1 MTAPDQALEA
11 YREDEKHSDTWSL
24 HLGDSCEWL
33 PRFEAESV
41 DLSVY
46 SPPFQSL
53 YTYSPSPRDLGNS
66 STREEFFAHYGFV
79 IRALFR
85 LTKPGRLSCVH
96 AADVT
101 TTKATHGQAGL
112 YDFPGDVI
120 RAHVEA
126 GWTYFGRV
134 CVDKNPQAV
143 AVRTKAHHLM
153 FVTKNKDS
161 SKTSPAIGDSL
172 LIFRKP
178 GDSAVPIKNDVSND
192 EWISWAH
199 PLWTGVRESHTL
211 NVRVAREDA
220 DEKHLHPL
228 QLDFIDRCVRLWS
241 NPGETVLSP
250 FAGVGSEVWQA
261 VHRGRRGIGI
271 ELKESYWSTSV
282 RNLQQL
288 DEGQTVVGAEAR
300 KSKKQRDAEA
310 LQALATAP
318 VDPFDELLAA
328 VMEAA
333 SVEEID
339 ALREHEAWS
348 PEHDAVAALRR
359 ASLGTDVVA

>member
-1 MTAPDQALEA
+1 MTEPEEYAT
-11 YREDEKHSDTWSL
+11 DEKHGERWSL
-24 HLGDSCEWL
+24 YLGDSCERL
-33 PRFEAESV
+33 GELSDESV

-66 STREEFFAHYGFV
+66 DSRETFFAHYGYV
-79 IRALFR
+79 IRELFR
-85 LTKPGRLSCVH
+85 LTKPGRMSCVH

-101 TTKATHGQAGL
+101 MTKATHGVAGL

-126 GWTYFGRV
+126 GWTYYGRV
-134 CVDKNPQAV
+134 CVDKNPQAI
-143 AVRTKAHHLM
+143 AVRTKAHNLM

-192 EWISWAH
+192 EWIQWAH

-211 NVRVAREDA
+211 NVRIAREDA

-241 NPGETVLSP
+241 NEGETVLSP

-271 ELKESYWSTSV
+271 ELKASYWKTAV
-282 RNLQQL
+282 RNLEAL
-288 DEGQTVVGAEAR
+288 DEGVTVVGAEAR
-300 KSKKQRDAEA
+300 KSKKQREAERAAAEGGFEELMAAIAAAGDAVELEA
-310 LQALATAP
+310 LRCRPGWT
-318 VDPFDELLAA
+318 
-328 VMEAA
+328 
-333 SVEEID
+333 
-339 ALREHEAWS
+339 
-348 PEHDAVAALRR
+348 PEHDAVAALRGMELDSE
-359 ASLGTDVVA
+359 AAA